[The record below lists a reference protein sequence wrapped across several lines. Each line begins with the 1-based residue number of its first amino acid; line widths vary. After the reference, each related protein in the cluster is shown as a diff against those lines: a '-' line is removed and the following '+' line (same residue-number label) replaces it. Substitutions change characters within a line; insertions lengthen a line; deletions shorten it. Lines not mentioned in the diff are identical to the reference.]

1 MPSTMNAVRL
11 VAVGRPLE
19 MQQIARPTVGPLDV
33 LVQVRAAGICHSDAH
48 YRAGVSPAGP
58 LPLTLGHEVSGV
70 VAAVGELV
78 TGWQPGDRVCL
89 HYLAT
94 CGQCGYC
101 RQGTEQ
107 FCATGQMIGKH
118 RDGGYAETI
127 VIPARSLF
135 PLPEEISFEQGAV
148 MMCSS
153 ATAFHALRKGRLA
166 AGESVAIFG
175 VGGLGMSAIQLA
187 RAMGA
192 LTVIAVDRDAGRLAL
207 AERLGALPVPV
218 DRTASPSED
227 WQSSVAGAIRGRNS
241 GRGVDVALDFVGVAA
256 TLRPAIAS
264 LAPFGRVVA
273 VGLGDQ
279 PVPIY
284 PYQELINREAEI
296 IGCSDHLA
304 SEIPLLIELVRRGS
318 LDLAPVVTD
327 VIPLDAD
334 AINAALDRLERHGA
348 GGVRTVIRVAHDF
361 GSRRSIQEDAVSGHG
376 QVQP

>member
-1 MPSTMNAVRL
+1 MPSTMKAVRL
-11 VAVGRPLE
+11 TAVGQPLE
-19 MQQIARPTVGPLDV
+19 MQEIPRPAVGPLDV

-48 YRAGVSPAGP
+48 YRAGVSPVHP
-58 LPLTLGHEVSGV
+58 LPMTLGHEVSGV
-70 VAAVGELV
+70 VAQVGELV

-94 CGQCGYC
+94 CGRCEYC
-101 RQGTEQ
+101 HRGAEQ
-107 FCATGQMIGKH
+107 FCPVGQMLGKQ
-118 RDGGYAETI
+118 RDGGYAEYI
-127 VIPARSLF
+127 VAPARSLF
-135 PLPEEISFEQGAV
+135 PLPDAIPFEQGAV

-153 ATAFHALRKGRLA
+153 ATALHALRKGRLA

-187 RAMGA
+187 RALGA
-192 LTVIAVDRDAGRLAL
+192 LRIFAVDLDAGRLAL
-207 AERLGALPVPV
+207 AERLGAIPVKAQ
-218 DRTASPSED
+218 RTASPS
-227 WQSSVAGAIRGRNS
+227 VADEIRRLNR
-241 GRGVDVALDFVGVAA
+241 GRGVDVALDFVSLPA

-304 SEIPLLIELVRRGS
+304 SEIPLLTELVRRGS
-318 LDLAPVVTD
+318 LDLTPVVTEL
-327 VIPLDAD
+327 IPLEAA
-334 AINAALDRLERHGA
+334 AINATLDRLERYGA
-348 GGVRTVIRVAHDF
+348 GGVRTVIRL
-361 GSRRSIQEDAVSGHG
+361 
-376 QVQP
+376 

>member
-1 MPSTMNAVRL
+1 MSSTMKAVRL
-11 VAVGRPLE
+11 TAVGQPLQ
-19 MQQIARPTVGPLDV
+19 MQEIARPAVGPLEV
-33 LVQVRAAGICHSDAH
+33 LVQVAAAGICHSDAH
-48 YRAGVSPAGP
+48 YRAGVSPVHP

-70 VAAVGELV
+70 VAEVGELT

-94 CGQCGYC
+94 CGQCDYC
-101 RQGTEQ
+101 RRGAEQ
-107 FCATGQMIGKH
+107 FCTSGQMIGKH
-118 RDGGYAETI
+118 RDGGYAQFI
-127 VIPARSLF
+127 VAPAASLF
-135 PLPEEISFEQGAV
+135 PLPDEISFEQGAV

-153 ATAFHALRKGRLA
+153 ATALHALRKGRLA

-187 RAMGA
+187 RALGA
-192 LTVIAVDRDAGRLAL
+192 LRVLAVDLDAGRLAL
-207 AERLGALPVPV
+207 AERLGALPVAAARS
-218 DRTASPSED
+218 DSPQKD
-227 WQSSVAGAIRGRNS
+227 CQSCADEIHRLNA
-241 GRGVDVALDFVGVAA
+241 GRGVDVALDFVSVPA

-304 SEIPLLIELVRRGS
+304 SEIPLLTALVRRGS
-318 LDLAPVVTD
+318 LDLAPVVTE
-327 VIPLDAD
+327 VIALDAA
-334 AINAALDRLERHGA
+334 AINAALDRLQRYGA
-348 GGVRTVIRVAHDF
+348 GGVRTVIRVWTGVAPL
-361 GSRRSIQEDAVSGHG
+361 RA
-376 QVQP
+376 

>member
-1 MPSTMNAVRL
+1 MPSTMKAVRL

-19 MQQIARPTVGPLDV
+19 MQQIARPAVGPLDV

-70 VAAVGELV
+70 VAQVGELV
-78 TGWQPGDRVCL
+78 TCWQPGDRVCL

-118 RDGGYAETI
+118 RDGGYADYI
-127 VIPARSLF
+127 AVPAASLF
-135 PLPEEISFEQGAV
+135 PLPDAIPFEQGAV

-153 ATAFHALRKGRLA
+153 ATALHALHKGRLA
-166 AGESVAIFG
+166 AGETVAIFG
-175 VGGLGMSAIQLA
+175 AGGLGMSAIQLA
-187 RAMGA
+187 AVLGA
-192 LTVIAVDRDAGRLAL
+192 LTVIAVDRDLGRLAL
-207 AERLGALPVPV
+207 AERLGAIPV
-218 DRTASPSED
+218 RTASPSED
-227 WQSSVAGAIRGRNS
+227 WQSSVADEIRGLTG
-241 GRGVDVALDFVGVAA
+241 GRGVDVALDFVSAPA

-273 VGLGDQ
+273 VGLGQ
-279 PVPIY
+279 EPVPIY
-284 PYQELINREAEI
+284 PYQEIINREAEI

-304 SEIPLLIELVRRGS
+304 SEIPLLTELVRRGS

-348 GGVRTVIRVAHDF
+348 GGVRTVIRVAQDF
-361 GSRRSIQEDAVSGHG
+361 GSRRSTQEDAVPGNG

>member
-1 MPSTMNAVRL
+1 MPPTMNAVRL
-11 VAVGRPLE
+11 IAVGRPLE
-19 MQQIARPTVGPLDV
+19 MQQIPRPVVGPQDV

-70 VAAVGELV
+70 VAQVGAAV

-118 RDGGYAETI
+118 CAGGYAEAI
-127 VIPARSLF
+127 AIPARSVF
-135 PLPEEISFEQGAV
+135 PLPEAIPFEQGAV

-153 ATAFHALRKGRLA
+153 ATALHALRKGRLA
-166 AGESVAIFG
+166 AGERVAIFG
-175 VGGLGMSAIQLA
+175 AGGLGMSAIQLA
-187 RAMGA
+187 AVLGA

-207 AERLGALPVPV
+207 AERLGAIPVK
-218 DRTASPSED
+218 TATSSED
-227 WQSSVAGAIRGRNS
+227 WQSLASSIPDEIRRLTG
-241 GRGVDVALDFVGVAA
+241 GRGVDVALDFVSAPA

-273 VGLGDQ
+273 VGLGQ
-279 PVPIY
+279 EPVPIY
-284 PYQELINREAEI
+284 PYQEIINREAEI

-304 SEIPLLIELVRRGS
+304 SEIPLLTELVCRGS
-318 LDLAPVVTD
+318 LDLTPVVTD

-348 GGVRTVIRVAHDF
+348 GGVRTVIRV
-361 GSRRSIQEDAVSGHG
+361 
-376 QVQP
+376 

>member
-1 MPSTMNAVRL
+1 MPSTMKAVRL
-11 VAVGRPLE
+11 TAVGQPLE
-19 MQQIARPTVGPLDV
+19 MQEIPRPAVGPLDV

-48 YRAGVSPAGP
+48 YRAGVSPVYP
-58 LPLTLGHEVSGV
+58 LPMTLGHEVSGV
-70 VAAVGELV
+70 VAQVGELV

-94 CGQCGYC
+94 CGRCAYC
-101 RQGTEQ
+101 HRGMEQ
-107 FCATGQMIGKH
+107 FCTAGQMIGKQ
-118 RDGGYAETI
+118 RDGGYAQFI
-127 VIPARSLF
+127 VVPARSLF
-135 PLPEEISFEQGAV
+135 PLPDEIPFEQGAV

-153 ATAFHALRKGRLA
+153 ATALHALHKARLA

-187 RAMGA
+187 RALGA
-192 LTVIAVDRDAGRLAL
+192 LRIFAVDLDAGRLAL
-207 AERLGALPVPV
+207 AEQLGATPI
-218 DRTASPSED
+218 DARRTDSPD
-227 WQSSVAGAIRGRNS
+227 QDCQSCVADEIRRLNH
-241 GRGVDVALDFVGVAA
+241 GRGVDVALDFVSLSA

-304 SEIPLLIELVRRGS
+304 SEIPLLTELVRRGS
-318 LDLAPVVTD
+318 LDLTPVVTEL
-327 VIPLDAD
+327 IPLEAA
-334 AINAALDRLERHGA
+334 AINATLDRLERYGA
-348 GGVRTVIRVAHDF
+348 GGVRTVIRL
-361 GSRRSIQEDAVSGHG
+361 
-376 QVQP
+376 

>member
-1 MPSTMNAVRL
+1 MHEIPL
-11 VAVGRPLE
+11 PAVGP
-19 MQQIARPTVGPLDV
+19 QDV

-70 VAAVGELV
+70 VARVGELV
-78 TGWQPGDRVCL
+78 AGWQPGDRVCL

-94 CGQCGYC
+94 CGQCAYC
-101 RQGTEQ
+101 HQGTEQ

-127 VIPARSLF
+127 VVPARSVF
-135 PLPEEISFEQGAV
+135 PLPDEIPFEQGAV

-166 AGESVAIFG
+166 AGETVAVFG
-175 VGGLGMSAIQLA
+175 AGGLGMSAIQLA
-187 RAMGA
+187 RALGA
-192 LTVIAVDRDAGRLAL
+192 LRIFAVDLDADRLAL
-207 AERLGALPVPV
+207 AERLGAAPV
-218 DRTASPSED
+218 DARAVDPAVEIKRLN
-227 WQSSVAGAIRGRNS
+227 G
-241 GRGVDVALDFVGVAA
+241 GRGVDVALDFVGVPA

-264 LAPFGRVVA
+264 LAPFGRAVV

-279 PVPIY
+279 PVSIY
-284 PYQELINREAEI
+284 PYQEIIGREAEI

-304 SEIPLLIELVRRGS
+304 SEIPLLTELVRRGS

-327 VIPLDAD
+327 VIPLDAG
-334 AINAALDRLERHGA
+334 AINAALDRLERYGA
-348 GGVRTVIRVAHDF
+348 GGVRTVIRL
-361 GSRRSIQEDAVSGHG
+361 R
-376 QVQP
+376 